1 MNELFAIKYDMLL
14 TEFNHYVMAHP
25 RFLAGLP
32 DEALIVLLDPGDPEF
47 NRHNLERIAA
57 HGRHDDHP
65 NRPIAYVDVGKL
77 TPIRSR
83 LVAPHVLSHPPEA
96 LATM

>member
-14 TEFNHYVMAHP
+14 T
-25 RFLAGLP
+25 
-32 DEALIVLLDPGDPEF
+32 EF

-77 TPIRSR
+77 APIRSR

-96 LATM
+96 LATA